1 MVLTAASLNRHA
13 LCDIHILINL
23 IEVQV
28 FVDRPAIFVDDAHG
42 FVVLVHCRNV
52 TQLGGDR
59 CQSEC
64 SCAGGATL
72 TDSS

>member
-1 MVLTAASLNRHA
+1 
-13 LCDIHILINL
+13 
-23 IEVQV
+23 
-28 FVDRPAIFVDDAHG
+28 
-42 FVVLVHCRNV
+42 VVLVHCRNV

-64 SCAGGATL
+64 SCAGGPTL